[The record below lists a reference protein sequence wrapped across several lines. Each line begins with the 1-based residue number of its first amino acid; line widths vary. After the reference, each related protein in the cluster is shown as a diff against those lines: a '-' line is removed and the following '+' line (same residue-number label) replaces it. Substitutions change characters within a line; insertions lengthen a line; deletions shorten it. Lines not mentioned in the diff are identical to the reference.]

1 MAPKRG
7 AANPK
12 KVSPKNVEAGASRN
26 EEWVPS
32 HMGEAELE
40 RLVEVG
46 MLPNHIT
53 VRWRPASGEPFPM
66 PHTDEAI
73 VFKD

>member
-7 AANPK
+7 AVNPK
-12 KVSPKNVEAGASRN
+12 KVSVRASHD

-32 HMGEAELE
+32 RTGESELNI
-40 RLVEVG
+40 LVEVDV
-46 MLPNHIT
+46 LLDHVT
-53 VRWRPASGEPFPM
+53 VGWRLTSGEPFPM

-73 VFKD
+73 VFEDYF